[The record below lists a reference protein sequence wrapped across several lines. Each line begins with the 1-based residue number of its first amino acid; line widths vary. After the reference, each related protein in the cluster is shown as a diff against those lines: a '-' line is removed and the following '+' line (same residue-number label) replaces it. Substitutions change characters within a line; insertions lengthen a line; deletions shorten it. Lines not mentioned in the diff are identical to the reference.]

1 MHVSE
6 LIEDTNLLGKK
17 KEREKEP
24 FYFTIKESYNYYEF
38 KNKYISH
45 DIELIKSYSKNL
57 MTRLKQ
63 SPIEIIN
70 IVVSPYTKFNQLF
83 LDMYNAF
90 LEKIK
95 TIESNNKLII
105 KYMYNNGIIHDEPV
119 TFPCDDNN
127 IPNNNLDNNTIEE
140 EINPYFISLNS
151 WEISKSLKEYKWEG
165 LIKII
170 ILFGDNGFIK
180 QVIKNIDSYH
190 NNYLIINLNKVTK
203 KEKSHFNNII
213 NKIYSFEDLIS
224 YLKQDIYEHSKG
236 KNNIKEISDNFKEY
250 NDLLQRYLNYDLNAN
265 NNNFID
271 TNYLYMNFLYKNNII
286 INKEEYALFDATSSS
301 KSYICQCFTSKIKK
315 NFKNEIA
322 NLIYPDCT
330 LNQIE
335 VELSISNNI
344 YILINEDE
352 DNINFHINDLTFGK
366 KMIGIT
372 KNKIDKS
379 NYNHEFFVNNIL
391 LNYAICDYICDL
403 FNMKLYENEINLN
416 STEIHFYQC
425 ANYNVPY
432 FIAKEYQ
439 KNCKS
444 KYGYELYE
452 SFSHFSYCISRGK
465 ILIENI
471 KEYNGKIFSFDIFKD
486 NDNLN
491 NEENINIFRFFCYHK
506 CNKFCEMLKLNSVD
520 INFYDMSTF
529 YLKNK
534 RICDICKIIFDINK
548 FNNDKEKVDLC
559 LCFNCYKKIY
569 GSKYKRVC
577 VKCGNK
583 FDYYYLLYILQKTE
597 IPSICE
603 PCKNKVSN
611 EDKVDNDV

>member
-1 MHVSE
+1 MNAPE

-24 FYFTIKESYNYYEF
+24 FFFTAKESYNYYEF

-45 DIELIKSYSKNL
+45 DIELIKAYSKDL
-57 MTRLKQ
+57 LQRLKQ

-70 IVVSPYTKFNQLF
+70 IIVSPYTKFNQLF
-83 LDMYNAF
+83 LDIYNTF

-95 TIESNNKLII
+95 SIESNNKIII
-105 KYMYNNGIIHDEPV
+105 KYMYNNGNIHDEPV
-119 TFPCDDNN
+119 NLPCESDIIQNNNIDNN
-127 IPNNNLDNNTIEE
+127 ITEE
-140 EINPYFISLNS
+140 EINPYFISLNT
-151 WEISKSLKEYKWEG
+151 WEISKSLKEYKWKG

-180 QVIKNIDSYH
+180 QVIKNIDYYH

-203 KEKSHFNNII
+203 KEKSNFNNII
-213 NKIYSFEDLIS
+213 NNIYSFEDLIS

-236 KNNIKEISDNFKEY
+236 NNNIKEISDNFKEY
-250 NDLLQRYLNYDLNAN
+250 NDLLKRYLNYDLNSIN
-265 NNNFID
+265 NNYID

-286 INKEEYALFDATSSS
+286 INKEEYALFDANSSS

-315 NFKNEIA
+315 SEKNEIA
-322 NLIYPDCT
+322 NLIYPDYI

-344 YILINEDE
+344 YNIINEDN
-352 DNINFHINDLTFGK
+352 DNINFHIKDLTLGK

-372 KNKIDKS
+372 KNKFDKN
-379 NYNHEFFVNNIL
+379 NYNYEYFVNNIL

-403 FNMKLYENEINLN
+403 FTMKLFENEIKIN
-416 STEIHFYQC
+416 TTGIHFYQC

-432 FIAKEYQ
+432 FIAKEYP
-439 KNCKS
+439 KNYKN
-444 KYGYELYE
+444 KYNSELYE

-471 KEYNGKIFSFDIFKD
+471 KEYNGKIFCFDIFKD
-486 NDNLN
+486 TDDIN
-491 NEENINIFRFFCYHK
+491 NEDNINIFRFFCYHK
-506 CNKFCEMLKLNSVD
+506 CNKYCGMLKLNNIDV
-520 INFYDMSTF
+520 NFYDINTF

-534 RICDICKIIFDINK
+534 RICDICKFIFDINE
-548 FNNDKEKVDLC
+548 FNNDKEKGELC
-559 LCFNCYKKIY
+559 LCFNCYKKIHE
-569 GSKYKRVC
+569 SKYERVC

-583 FDYYYLLYILQKTE
+583 FTYYYLFYILQKIET
-597 IPSICE
+597 PSVCE
-603 PCKNKVSN
+603 TCKIIVSN
-611 EDKVDNDV
+611 EDKLNNDI